1 MFTCWLVC
9 GTSILYQEH
18 KHYEKIRGKP
28 KPYPYWIIYPTV
40 ENIDERDAVIPWRQ
54 IELWS
59 PSLPVGWPWFPLD
72 SCVHTKVSTLE
83 GVIITFWYVL
93 ESWQLL
99 RFRMAST
106 LKMKKNSLGSV
117 LWDDL
122 GFLVV
127 GFLFVCLF
135 VCFFVI
141 VQKFEIVT
149 PSNYSIF
156 LLPTTSYSYHLYYN
170 VSSLCQKHS
179 NSSSAL

>member
-18 KHYEKIRGKP
+18 KHYERIRGKP
-28 KPYPYWIIYPTV
+28 KPHPYWIIYLTV
-40 ENIDERDAVIPWRQ
+40 ENIDEMDVVIPWRQ

-59 PSLPVGWPWFPLD
+59 PSLPVNWPWFSLD
-72 SCVHTKVSTLE
+72 SCVHTQVSTVE
-83 GVIITFWYVL
+83 GVVITFWYVL

-99 RFRMAST
+99 RFRKAST

-122 GFLVV
+122 GW
-127 GFLFVCLF
+127 LF
-135 VCFFVI
+135 CFFFLI

-149 PSNYSIF
+149 PSNYSTF
-156 LLPTTSYSYHLYYN
+156 LLPTASYSYHLYYN